1 MVLKS
6 SRMRRK
12 KIRNSERIP
21 GRQGDGIDAR
31 SYDDWYETSRVRWI
45 GRTEYCLLQSVLKA
59 HPGTTLLDVGC
70 GTGYFTRL
78 FAGDGFETV
87 GIDPDSGHVDF
98 AKNRQGQR
106 DHYLLADAR
115 CLPFRNRSFD
125 FSVAVTSLC
134 FVPEISPALSEMA
147 RVTRH
152 RFALG
157 LLNRQ
162 SLLFQRK
169 SGKGSYKGARW
180 DTTDEVRTLISGL
193 ANDID
198 VKSAIFFPS
207 GTFVARTLERIIPRD
222 LLYGGFLVISARP
235 K

>member
-1 MVLKS
+1 V
-6 SRMRRK
+6 
-12 KIRNSERIP
+12 
-21 GRQGDGIDAR
+21 DAY
-31 SYDDWYETSRVRWI
+31 SYDDWYKTLRGRWI
-45 GRTEYCLLQSVLKA
+45 GRTEYRLLQSVLKA
-59 HPGTTLLDVGC
+59 RPGTTLLDVGC

-78 FAGDGFETV
+78 FTGDGFETV
-87 GIDPDSGHVDF
+87 GIDPDPSRVAF

-106 DHYLLADAR
+106 DHYLLGDAR
-115 CLPFRNRSFD
+115 CLPFRDRSFD

-147 RVTRH
+147 RVTRQ

-169 SGKGSYKGARW
+169 SGKGDYKGARW
-180 DTTDEVRTLISGL
+180 DTPGEVRTLISGL

-207 GTFVARTLERIIPRD
+207 GTFVARTLERAIPQN
-222 LLYGGFLVISARP
+222 LLYGGFLVISAQP